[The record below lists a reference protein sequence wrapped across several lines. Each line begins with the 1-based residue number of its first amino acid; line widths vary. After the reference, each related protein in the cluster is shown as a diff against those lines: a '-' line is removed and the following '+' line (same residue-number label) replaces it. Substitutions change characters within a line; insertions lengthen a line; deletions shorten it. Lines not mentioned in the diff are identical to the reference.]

1 MMISLVIM
9 CFAEQHLVFHSEP
22 EQTKAEDGRDDER
35 TENHLLMLMKMIMM
49 KILMMRI
56 TMIRIVMFM
65 KG

>member
-9 CFAEQHLVFHSEP
+9 CFAAQHLMFHSEP
-22 EQTKAEDGRDDER
+22 EQTKAEDGGDDER
-35 TENHLLMLMKMIMM
+35 TENDLLMLMKMIMM
-49 KILMMRI
+49 KMLMMRI